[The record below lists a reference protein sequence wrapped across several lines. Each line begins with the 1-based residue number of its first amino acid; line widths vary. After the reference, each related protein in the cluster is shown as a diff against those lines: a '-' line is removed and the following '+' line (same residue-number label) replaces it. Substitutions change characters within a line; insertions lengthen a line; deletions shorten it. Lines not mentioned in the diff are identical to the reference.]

1 MLFNNVSPISVIYL
15 HQIIKIKEY
24 KIGELGYG
32 DLYLCGWCVIKYQN
46 MNNNKLIHKCLYDL
60 QKNPKEEYVNGN
72 IVWGQL
78 CTDIQRQNLFVDT
91 FAGNILFCCEEN
103 DTNSLKETYIKIFNY
118 IMKILNEK

>member
-46 MNNNKLIHKCLYDL
+46 MNNN
-60 QKNPKEEYVNGN
+60 
-72 IVWGQL
+72 
-78 CTDIQRQNLFVDT
+78 
-91 FAGNILFCCEEN
+91 
-103 DTNSLKETYIKIFNY
+103 
-118 IMKILNEK
+118 